1 MKIDKLHVVL
11 LFTSVACGAI
21 AMLQSQTAS
30 KADLVATS
38 QSAARPEAGPNSDS
52 GSVSP
57 STEATARTIL
67 HHMYQ
72 CEVRSAQMQMAVV
85 GSDVD
90 KVKALLKRED
100 QYRDLIQTNRV
111 HMQSAVRSLSER
123 DLLNLNAASRQAML
137 LFSQDGLA
145 DSPLPQRGAP

>member
-1 MKIDKLHVVL
+1 
-11 LFTSVACGAI
+11 
-21 AMLQSQTAS
+21 
-30 KADLVATS
+30 
-38 QSAARPEAGPNSDS
+38 
-52 GSVSP
+52 
-57 STEATARTIL
+57 
-67 HHMYQ
+67 
-72 CEVRSAQMQMAVV
+72 MQMAVV